1 MKVKSVEIEGFHNVE
16 KKKYTFDN
24 LNYIKGPNGA
34 GKSTILQAIQLA
46 VLGYIPGTNKNKE
59 SIFRH
64 ANGKTLAVSV
74 VLDNN
79 GEDLT
84 ISRIWT
90 GTGSSISSVLD
101 IQPKDKYDLTKIV
114 SDMEL
119 PIFNFSDFLSLT
131 ANKQK
136 DWFIEFLPELKVE
149 IDWKKEL
156 ESAISE
162 KGVEN
167 VDKLENQI
175 LSEIE
180 TIKSDDTDM
189 IRKVNTYLKGLLS
202 ASKAEANRLQG
213 TIQSYIYYEDV
224 EDIDE
229 DSVRNNITNL
239 TSLKSTRM
247 EYDAAIQKNEHT
259 DEELKKYSDLSEDS
273 SKDTRFGYLDESIS
287 DHQNNLADLEEK
299 LQSIRKRKLEIQND
313 LYQIKNILRSDGIC
327 PITNRNCS
335 TLLDTFENNKAE
347 EKRLSIEF
355 DDLNGHDLRIHDSKT
370 KIQAEITRLTKE
382 KSDLIYSYNMRDTL
396 VRSKVTVPELTDNR
410 TVEELNEDIKSE
422 YDVLSKVQANAQYET
437 MIDKITKD
445 KFVVENEIEAL
456 KVWIKLTD
464 VNGLQSTASSGD
476 VFDPLKEHMDVYISK
491 LFGRRTK
498 TKFNSTGKAN
508 SFSFGID
515 RNKTY
520 IPYDLLSSGE
530 KCKYTLALM
539 LSLVD
544 MSDCALKL
552 IMVDD
557 MFDHLDND
565 NVASLY
571 KVLQKIDNI
580 QMIFA
585 GVKDIKDGGNII
597 KVK

>member
-162 KGVEN
+162 KGIEN

-175 LSEIE
+175 LSEINA
-180 TIKSDDTDM
+180 IKSDDTDM

-239 TSLKSTRM
+239 TALKSTRM

-273 SKDTRFGYLDESIS
+273 SKDTRFGYIDESIS
-287 DHQNNLADLEEK
+287 DYQSNLSDLEVK

-335 TLLDTFENNKAE
+335 TLLDTFENNKAK
-347 EKRLSIEF
+347 EKQLSIEF
-355 DDLNGHDLRIHDSKT
+355 DDLNDHDLKINDSKS

-382 KSDLIYSYNMRDTL
+382 KSDLIYSYNMRDSL

-422 YDVLSKVQANAQYET
+422 YNVLSKVQANAQYET

-476 VFDPLKEHMDVYISK
+476 VFDPLKEHMDAYISK

-544 MSDCALKL
+544 MSDCTLKL
-552 IMVDD
+552 VMVDD
-557 MFDHLDND
+557 MFDHLDSD
-565 NVASLY
+565 NVASLF